1 MQNIACSVVGLKMRR
16 ARYGKVFRDA
26 FAFLQ
31 GSQWWSLEDH
41 KAHQDQKLRQVVQ
54 HAYQTVPYYTELF
67 DSLKLKPQDIRSVAD
82 LPKLPILNKETI
94 RKRGSDMFSKDWP
107 TRRISYGH
115 TGGTTGTAMTLAC
128 DIDTTAWQWAV
139 WWRHRARFGLNLNDP
154 FIVLAGRSVVPM
166 NRMDPPFWRRNF
178 PMHQTYVSIHHMT
191 QPNMGALVSYLQKR
205 KVKYYSGYPSA
216 LYLLA
221 TYLLDNAITLNHPP
235 QFVVTGAETVLPHQR
250 RVIEQATGA
259 RLTDQYGASE
269 HCGNISECQL
279 HSYHVDMEFGAVEF
293 LSDPNLPPDVRR
305 IVCTGF
311 HNPVMPL
318 IRYDIGDLATVT
330 DQPCD
335 CGLRLPRVLKIDGR
349 IESYVITPDGRQ
361 LGRLDFLFKGSHRI
375 REAQLIQHSIDR
387 LLVKVVRSNG
397 YDQTDEQELLGQI
410 RHYLGD
416 VIEVDIEYID
426 EIPREANG
434 KFRQIV
440 SEIFRDRYRNAES
453 TASVD

>member
-1 MQNIACSVVGLKMRR
+1 
-16 ARYGKVFRDA
+16 
-26 FAFLQ
+26 
-31 GSQWWSLEDH
+31 
-41 KAHQDQKLRQVVQ
+41 
-54 HAYQTVPYYTELF
+54 
-67 DSLKLKPQDIRSVAD
+67 
-82 LPKLPILNKETI
+82 
-94 RKRGSDMFSKDWP
+94 
-107 TRRISYGH
+107 
-115 TGGTTGTAMTLAC
+115 
-128 DIDTTAWQWAV
+128 
-139 WWRHRARFGLNLNDP
+139 
-154 FIVLAGRSVVPM
+154 
-166 NRMDPPFWRRNF
+166 MD
-178 PMHQTYVSIHHMT
+178 
-191 QPNMGALVSYLQKR
+191 ALVRYLQKR

-235 QFVVTGAETVLPHQR
+235 ESVVTGAETVLPHQR

-279 HSYHVDMEFGAVEF
+279 HSYHVDMEFGAIEF

-375 REAQLIQHSIDR
+375 REAQLIQRSIDR
-387 LLVKVVRSNG
+387 LLVKVVTGNG

-440 SEIFRDRYRNAES
+440 SEIFSDRYRNAGS